1 MNDVALKLL
10 SPLLALRTIRRL
22 GTTKSHKK
30 SFASLLAN
38 VVFAVSLVKKWIFLG
53 TKKRYNLSPDL
64 THSSYR

>member
-30 SFASLLAN
+30 KLRFSFGKCSFCRFFGEKMDISWHQKE
-38 VVFAVSLVKKWIFLG
+38 V
-53 TKKRYNLSPDL
+53 
-64 THSSYR
+64 